1 MAHVVFCFSF
11 VWCFVMLSVHVFLL
25 CLSMFFCVCL
35 CFFDVCW
42 SIFHSVLDHRRLS
55 RRTEPLQNAKHGV
68 NLGGALYKIT
78 NMSLAVAVPSTKS
91 KTWLKNGGARSPQT
105 NPSFGFCGGAHFP
118 FAPVL
123 KWGPVTASEGPPQK
137 GPVLDFVEA
146 LPGLGPMFV
155 IL

>member
-1 MAHVVFCFSF
+1 
-11 VWCFVMLSVHVFLL
+11 
-25 CLSMFFCVCL
+25 MFFCCVCP
-35 CFFDVCW
+35 CFFAFVCVF
-42 SIFHSVLDHRRLS
+42 SMFVGQFFHSVLDHRLLS

-123 KWGPVTASEGPPQK
+123 K
-137 GPVLDFVEA
+137 
-146 LPGLGPMFV
+146 
-155 IL
+155 